1 MEIKKILKPKSADDI
16 NTSICQLYDISIDN
30 KKDIETINKLYSII
44 DIKNC
49 DTSAVKIYYLA
60 MIYSSDNEQQNQN
73 AATPLSDLFNA
84 AISLSRIEIRLQS
97 YDFKIKKKINSWSKI
112 YREFV
117 NMMLNEGV
125 IINKEINDK
134 RNLFLHIN
142 MCSNMIA
149 QSSKKGPANFII
161 TSNKIKKIIEE
172 FRPNYNIIIDNKLK
186 DNILIGRKDT
196 RELDS
201 NIRLLKHKNC
211 YKIVTCE
218 PSEIKNCYICL
229 NCELKF

>member
-16 NTSICQLYDISIDN
+16 NTSICQLYDISVDN
-30 KKDIETINKLYSII
+30 KKDIETINKLYNII
-44 DIKNC
+44 DIRNC
-49 DTSAVKIYYLA
+49 DTSVVKIYYLA
-60 MIYSSDNEQQNQN
+60 MVYSSDNEQQKT
-73 AATPLSDLFNA
+73 AAAPLSDLFNA

-117 NMMLNEGV
+117 NMILNEGV

-149 QSSKKGPANFII
+149 QSSRKGPATFII
-161 TSNKIKKIIEE
+161 TSNKIKKIIDED
-172 FRPNYNIIIDNKLK
+172 FRHNYIIIIDDKLK
-186 DNILIGRKDT
+186 DSILIGRKDNL
-196 RELDS
+196 ELDS
-201 NIRLLKHKNC
+201 NIRLLKHKNF
-211 YKIVTCE
+211 YKISTCE
-218 PSEIKNCYICL
+218 PSEIKNYYICL